1 MAEVLPVGS
10 DIDFAMVTPQPA
22 LGRVAL
28 PKVLAFG
35 QKGVTSV
42 AAGGSVRGSGPTL
55 AAAINT
61 LGVVSASATHFSLPA
76 ATVVGLGGDVHVFNN
91 ATVTALLDT
100 QGVDS
105 IDGGASSVSATLSGG
120 ARAVFEVQGITSLGG
135 GAWVS
140 FLKGA
145 KSA

>member
-1 MAEVLPVGS
+1 MAEILPIGS

-22 LGRVAL
+22 LGRAAL
-28 PKVLAFG
+28 PNILAFG
-35 QKGVTSV
+35 QKGVASV
-42 AAGGSVRGSGPTL
+42 AAGGSVRGGGPTL
-55 AAAINT
+55 AAAVNT
-61 LGVVSASATHFSLPA
+61 LGAVSTGAAHFSLPA
-76 ATVVGLGGDVHVFNN
+76 ATVVGLGGDVNVFNN
-91 ATVTALLDT
+91 TTVAALLDT

-120 ARAVFEVQGITSLGG
+120 ARAAYEVQGITSLGG

-140 FLKGA
+140 FLRGS